1 MILLCDEDVGT
12 GVPNALRAVGFIA
25 HSLFSLGWQG
35 WPDIDWLT
43 QAGRNGWLVFS
54 CNKRML
60 NVPREKETIIREK
73 VGIVYFTTGEQS
85 PANMLR
91 VLLNKWETLE
101 LVHRTEPRPFARFL
115 SPNGQLRAKYRQFA
129 LYS

>member
-12 GVPNALRAVGFIA
+12 GVPSALHAVGYTA
-25 HSLFSLGWQG
+25 HSLFGLGWQG
-35 WPDIDWLT
+35 WPDVDWLT

-73 VGIVYFTTGEQS
+73 VGIVYFTTGDQS
-85 PANMLR
+85 PATMLR
-91 VLLNKWETLE
+91 VLLNKWDTLE
-101 LVHRTEPRPFARFL
+101 LLDRSEPRPFARFL
-115 SPNGQLRAKYRQFA
+115 SPNGQLRTRYRQFA